1 MGHMVWGPK
10 AQKIKSSRHEGT
22 KPWRWASVDF
32 WWMNIWIVGCGRGG
46 GIESAGG
53 NYPLKLPP
61 QLPTVSGRAQQ
72 CGCVMR
78 KRGISTPSL
87 FPLLPP
93 SRPLLY
99 EANRRRDHRG
109 WRNITHHYNPMQ
121 LNPSSRPA
129 ESKELQDDAKF
140 TPKRP
145 YMMLTEKNV
154 VWKMEGLQFSD
165 PWS

>member
-1 MGHMVWGPK
+1 MTFGTLRVMLRITWVTWREGQRHKRQSQAGMKGQNLESGP
-10 AQKIKSSRHEGT
+10 
-22 KPWRWASVDF
+22 WVDF

-99 EANRRRDHRG
+99 EANRRRDQRR
-109 WRNITHHYNPMQ
+109 RNITHHYNPMQ
-121 LNPSSRPA
+121 LKPSGRRNCATIQSLL
-129 ESKELQDDAKF
+129 LQ
-140 TPKRP
+140 RRR
-145 YMMLTEKNV
+145 KNV
-154 VWKMEGLQFSD
+154 G
-165 PWS
+165 